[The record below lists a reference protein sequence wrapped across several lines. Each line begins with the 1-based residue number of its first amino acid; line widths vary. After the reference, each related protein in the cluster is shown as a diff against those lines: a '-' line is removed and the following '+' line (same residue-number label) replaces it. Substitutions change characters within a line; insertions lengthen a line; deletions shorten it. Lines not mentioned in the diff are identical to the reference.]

1 EPATQVASAA
11 PPAFVLTAAAVSGF
25 AFLLMELVW
34 YRMLAPLLGGSSFTF
49 GLILAV
55 ALLGVGLGG
64 ALYAF
69 RPVDR
74 PATLA
79 GFALTCALEA
89 VLVAVPFAL
98 GDRVA
103 FLAILLRPLSALG
116 FYGLVLGWAGVAT
129 VVVLPA
135 ALVAGVQFPMLI
147 ALLGRGGAQVG
158 RHVGQAYARDPVGAV
173 AGPLA
178 GGGGRPPPPPGPR

>member
-1 EPATQVASAA
+1 RRHLAVLYGVNALGAVTGAFVATFFMLEIFGTRSTLWLACLVNGLVGMLARKIARDLPAQAVTTAGEPATQVASAA

-89 VLVAVPFAL
+89 VL
-98 GDRVA
+98 
-103 FLAILLRPLSALG
+103 
-116 FYGLVLGWAGVAT
+116 
-129 VVVLPA
+129 
-135 ALVAGVQFPMLI
+135 
-147 ALLGRGGAQVG
+147 
-158 RHVGQAYARDPVGAV
+158 
-173 AGPLA
+173 
-178 GGGGRPPPPPGPR
+178 